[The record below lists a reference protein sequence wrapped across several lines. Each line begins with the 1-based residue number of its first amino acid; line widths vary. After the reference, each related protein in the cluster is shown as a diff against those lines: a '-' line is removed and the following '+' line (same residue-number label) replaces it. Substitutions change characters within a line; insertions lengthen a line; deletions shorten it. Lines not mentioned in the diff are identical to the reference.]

1 MSFPFTYLCMVPTSA
16 GSDGS
21 RLADRL
27 SSVSVDMS
35 HRAAGNSD
43 RALFDR
49 LRLRSLQNLR
59 REREREQRV
68 FQQNTHPQSLVPHLA
83 WENYGPGAHTWP
95 VELFNL
101 LLSVFSESFQ

>member
-59 REREREQRV
+59 RERERAKGISAEYSPAELSPTPGV
-68 FQQNTHPQSLVPHLA
+68 GKLWPG
-83 WENYGPGAHTWP
+83 GPYVA
-95 VELFNL
+95 
-101 LLSVFSESFQ
+101 S